1 MGILNEVERVKSGII
16 GLDEK
21 VEGGFVKGSVN
32 LISGKT
38 GTGKTAFCMS
48 FIYEGAKNFEPGV
61 YVTTEER
68 VEDIKKDIEAMF
80 NWDIDSFERQGLIK
94 FLSIRP
100 FLPSKSFSDDEIAR
114 LVRMYIF
121 NLSRNIEESIR
132 FVNAKRLVID
142 SISLIEAFIKDKYI
156 AKVALMQL
164 IDKLKE
170 YGVTVLITGT
180 IPEESTALTG
190 EGMLEFIVDC
200 VIKLDFV
207 PVAEEFKRTLT
218 IRKMRRTNHST
229 FIHPFDITREG
240 IKLLEI

>member
-1 MGILNEVERVKSGII
+1 
-16 GLDEK
+16 
-21 VEGGFVKGSVN
+21 
-32 LISGKT
+32 
-38 GTGKTAFCMS
+38 
-48 FIYEGAKNFEPGV
+48 
-61 YVTTEER
+61 